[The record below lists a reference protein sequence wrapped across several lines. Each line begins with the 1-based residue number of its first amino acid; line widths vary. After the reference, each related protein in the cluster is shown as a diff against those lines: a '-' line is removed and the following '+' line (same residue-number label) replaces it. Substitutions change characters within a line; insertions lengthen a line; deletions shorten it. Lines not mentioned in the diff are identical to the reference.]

1 MIFINEQKKN
11 TNMRKTMLWD
21 EEAIKDLFQIII
33 EQQEEINELKK
44 DNKRLY
50 KFIGKVQNILTN

>member
-1 MIFINEQKKN
+1 MK
-11 TNMRKTMLWD
+11 KTMLWD

-50 KFIGKVQNILTN
+50 KFIGKLQNILTN

>member
-1 MIFINEQKKN
+1 
-11 TNMRKTMLWD
+11 MRKTMLWD

-33 EQQEEINELKK
+33 EQQEEISELKK

-50 KFIGKVQNILTN
+50 RFIGKIQNILNN